1 MPKKAKQQAKQKAK
15 PSKPGVSKKEPERI
29 IISLGGSL
37 LVPESIDDVFVA
49 HFKKFVIG
57 HIKKGY
63 HFILVTGGGKTA
75 RNYIESAA
83 TVTKINDEDKD
94 WLGIH
99 ATRMNAH
106 LVRTIFREYAHP
118 RINTNP
124 HDLEDFYSA
133 PEPILVAAGWRPGR
147 STDYAAV
154 VLGKYLGIKRIINLS
169 NIERVYDKDPHRH
182 SDAESYDNLDW
193 KAFRKIV
200 GSKWNPGMNV
210 PFDPIASAMA
220 EAEGMEVAILHGG
233 DLDNVTRYIAGK
245 KFVGTLIKG

>member
-1 MPKKAKQQAKQKAK
+1 MPTKQK
-15 PSKPGVSKKEPERI
+15 PTSKTILKERI

-49 HFKKFVIG
+49 SFKKFIIG

-63 HFILVTGGGKTA
+63 RFILVTGGGKTA
-75 RNYIESAA
+75 RKYIESAA
-83 TVTKINDEDKD
+83 TVTKINDEDRD

-133 PEPILVAAGWRPGR
+133 PEPILVAAGWRPGF
-147 STDYAAV
+147 STDFDAV
-154 VLGKYLGIKRIINLS
+154 VLGKYLGVKRIINLS

-182 SDAESYDNLDW
+182 SNAKPYDNLVW
-193 KAFRKIV
+193 KEFRKIV
-200 GSKWNPGMNV
+200 GNTWNPGMNV

-220 EAEGMEVAILHGG
+220 EKEEMEVAIMNGG

-245 KFVGTLIKG
+245 KFVGTLVKN

>member
-1 MPKKAKQQAKQKAK
+1 MPTKNPGNK
-15 PSKPGVSKKEPERI
+15 PSSTKELI

-49 HFKKFVIG
+49 SFKKFIVS

-63 HFILVTGGGKTA
+63 RFILVTGGGKTA

-124 HDLEDFYSA
+124 HDLEDFYRAS
-133 PEPILVAAGWRPGR
+133 EPILVAAGWRPGF
-147 STDYAAV
+147 STDFDAV
-154 VLGKYLGIKRIINLS
+154 VLGKYLGVKRIINLS
-169 NIERVYDKDPHRH
+169 NIERVYDKDPRTH
-182 SDAESYDNLDW
+182 SDARSFDSLHW
-193 KAFRKIV
+193 KEFRKIV

-220 EAEGMEVAILHGG
+220 EKEEMEVAIMNGG

-245 KFVGTLIKG
+245 KFVGTLIKD